1 METATVIATFSR
13 RMTLRLADGSQ
24 VDARIKGKRL
34 KPVCGDEVSAQPIEN
49 EDDWLITDIAKRQ
62 NELTRPNMRGQVEVL
77 AANVD
82 YLVVVAA
89 AEPKPDWF
97 IVDRYL
103 CAAELMGVD
112 AAVVYNKIDVRGDLP
127 DDELSTYAA
136 IGYDVVT
143 SSATDDVGTDEIR
156 RLLADRCA
164 IIVGQSGVGKS
175 SLINCLLGSEEQRTA
190 SISDKSRE
198 GRHTTV
204 NSAMISLPG
213 GGSIIDSPG
222 VRDYAPALE
231 SSAIASQ
238 GFREIREAA
247 QDCQFSNCRHLREP
261 RCAVKAAVETGTI
274 SARRYESY
282 RRIIVLTEQL
292 SAGRY

>member
-24 VDARIKGKRL
+24 IDARIKGKRL
-34 KPVCGDEVSAQPIEN
+34 KPVCGDQVSAQPIEN
-49 EDDWLITDIAKRQ
+49 EEDWLITGIAKRR

-82 YLVVVAA
+82 YLIVVAA

-112 AAVVYNKIDVRGDLP
+112 AAVVYNKTDLSPELP
-127 DDELSTYAA
+127 DAELSTYAA

-143 SSATDDVGTDEIR
+143 SSARDNVGTDEIR
-156 RLLADRCA
+156 RLLAGRCA

-231 SSAIASQ
+231 SSTIASR
-238 GFREIREAA
+238 GFREIRDAA
-247 QDCQFSNCRHLREP
+247 QGCQFSNCRHLQEP
-261 RCAVKAAVETGTI
+261 RCAVKAAVEAGII
-274 SARRYESY
+274 SARRHESY